1 MLWAAGLAFLARR
14 ELLKPMS
21 ARLVEAALQVQPSS
35 DYYLI
40 ERDGISIGG
49 ATAEVDTTGYGIIFR
64 QHAFGRLV
72 EGDSSEV
79 VVRARASYTPGLAFG
94 GFRIALERGADSIVM
109 TGQRTE
115 DSVLIVTMDA
125 GGSAGPRR
133 RLSARDPLFLP
144 ASAAVPLVLLNS
156 PRRGLR
162 DEAHIFDP
170 FRQQARTIPLRV
182 ARDSVFIVVD
192 SAAFDTT
199 SRRWVPARE
208 DTVRAWLIASDSTRV
223 RAWVDRAG
231 RIVSV
236 SDGQG
241 TRAERTAYEIAYENW
256 RIARGEQP
264 AR

>member
-1 MLWAAGLAFLARR
+1 
-14 ELLKPMS
+14 MS

-40 ERDGISIGG
+40 ERDGIPIGG

-79 VVRARASYTPGLAFG
+79 FVRVRSTYTPALAFG
-94 GFRIALERGADSIVM
+94 GFRIALERDADSVVM

-115 DSVLIVTMDA
+115 DSVLIVTVDA
-125 GGSAGPRR
+125 GGSVGPRR
-133 RLSARDPLFLP
+133 RLSAKDPLFLP
-144 ASAAVPLVLLNS
+144 ASAAVPLVLLNR

-162 DEAHIFDP
+162 AETHVFDP
-170 FRQQARTIPLRV
+170 LRLQARTLPVRV

-199 SRRWVPARE
+199 SRRWVPARR
-208 DTVRAWLIASDSTRV
+208 DTVRAWLITSDSTPV

-231 RIVSV
+231 RIVAA

-256 RIARGEQP
+256 RLARGAQ
-264 AR
+264 ATR